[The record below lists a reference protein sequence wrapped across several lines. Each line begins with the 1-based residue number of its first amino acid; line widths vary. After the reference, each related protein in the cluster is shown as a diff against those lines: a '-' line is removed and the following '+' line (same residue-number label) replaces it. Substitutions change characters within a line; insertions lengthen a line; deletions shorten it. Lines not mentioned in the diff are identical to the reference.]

1 MTRGRCDD
9 CPEHSGIEARM
20 KTVEDDTKAQWGAID
35 GMRAWVIAGMG
46 AVIVQLALAL
56 LDAMKG

>member
-1 MTRGRCDD
+1 MPRGGCDV

-20 KTVEDDTKAQWGAID
+20 EAVERDVKKHDRAID

-56 LDAMKG
+56 MDAMKG